1 MRVAEFNETTS
12 FQDQLAAVSAAG
24 VYVSVHTSNLANA
37 PFLRPGAAVV
47 ELLQRNWVW
56 HGLDK
61 SFQARPPMPPT
72 ILWHE
77 VTRVQYYHLPISR
90 ALALAPR
97 TNNARECRCSTF
109 KTDVILDLAA
119 S

>member
-1 MRVAEFNETTS
+1 MAGGLQVRVAEFNETTS

-61 SFQARPPMPPT
+61 SFQARPPMHAS
-72 ILWHE
+72 ILWHRVSGVGCRT
-77 VTRVQYYHLPISR
+77 VTYL
-90 ALALAPR
+90 LAGSCVDAKNKQR
-97 TNNARECRCSTF
+97 S
-109 KTDVILDLAA
+109 
-119 S
+119 

>member
-1 MRVAEFNETTS
+1 MAGGMQVRVAEFNETTS

-61 SFQARPPMPPT
+61 SFQARPPMHAS
-72 ILWHE
+72 ILWHRVSSVGCRT
-77 VTRVQYYHLPISR
+77 VTYL
-90 ALALAPR
+90 LAGSCVDAKNKQR
-97 TNNARECRCSTF
+97 S
-109 KTDVILDLAA
+109 
-119 S
+119 

>member
-1 MRVAEFNETTS
+1 MRVAEFNESTS

-61 SFQARPPMPPT
+61 SFQARPPMHASS
-72 ILWHE
+72 LWHR
-77 VTRVQYYHLPISR
+77 VTGVNCRTFTCL
-90 ALALAPR
+90 LAGSCIGAK
-97 TNNARECRCSTF
+97 NKRCS
-109 KTDVILDLAA
+109 
-119 S
+119 